1 MNGNRDK
8 LLLVPF
14 GVAVAAGYAAMFW
27 AFFQDS
33 VVGLAGA
40 GFVFAA
46 IVAIAWTLAG
56 TRDQTIGRKLLMIAL
71 APGAL
76 LGALL
81 GLVFILLFEIGL
93 IPVLAVRRM
102 RKEAQLR
109 RAMSKQGRLLHMSQ
123 LAPRLEAGEGTLLE
137 ETGHKGAYRIW
148 WTDDDLT
155 DRAPSIDAGERFL
168 QLLEGSDFGGFNQ
181 LCLESYVG
189 QSQGK
194 ACLTTIPPRQVNSGN
209 LARRFPKARR
219 VMVVRLEDT

>member
-81 GLVFILLFEIGL
+81 GLVFILLFGIGL

-123 LAPRLEAGEGTLLE
+123 LL
-137 ETGHKGAYRIW
+137 
-148 WTDDDLT
+148 
-155 DRAPSIDAGERFL
+155 
-168 QLLEGSDFGGFNQ
+168 
-181 LCLESYVG
+181 
-189 QSQGK
+189 
-194 ACLTTIPPRQVNSGN
+194 
-209 LARRFPKARR
+209 
-219 VMVVRLEDT
+219 